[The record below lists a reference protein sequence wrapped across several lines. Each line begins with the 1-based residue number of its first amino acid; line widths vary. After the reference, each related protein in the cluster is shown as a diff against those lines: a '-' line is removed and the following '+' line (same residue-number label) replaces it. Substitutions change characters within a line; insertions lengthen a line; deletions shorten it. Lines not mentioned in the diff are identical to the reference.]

1 MSYTKFQANQIF
13 TGTKMLG
20 ADHVL
25 IVATDGKVID
35 LVNASDAGD
44 DIQHFSGLLC
54 PGFINSHCHLELSH
68 MRGLIPEHT
77 GLVDFVFKIVTERHH
92 AEEAIAE
99 AIDRAEQEMLQ
110 NGIVAVGDICNN
122 IATLPQKKL
131 NNLSYHNFIEISG
144 WNPSIAQSRFERA
157 EDIYRSFNEISPA
170 KNRVAISPQLWSMI
184 APDFADRTITI
195 HNQETSFEDA
205 LFINGSGDF
214 NRMYQLMQLDTSFY
228 QPSGKSSLQS
238 YFHHLQNAE
247 QVLLVHNTFS
257 SEVDIAFANDLHAHV
272 NWCICINAN
281 QYIENAVPPINLL
294 RKLQSNILVGTDS
307 LASNHNLS
315 ILDELKTITH
325 FFPEIPLAE
334 LLQWATF
341 NGAKALQMSDRLGSF
356 EKGKI
361 PGVLLIE
368 NVHQQQ
374 NLSEAK
380 VKRLV

>member
-1 MSYTKFQANQIF
+1 
-13 TGTKMLG
+13 MLG

-25 IVATDGKVID
+25 IVSTDGKVVD
-35 LVNASDAGD
+35 LVNTSNAGD
-44 DIQHFSGLLC
+44 DIQHFSGMLC

-68 MRGLIPEHT
+68 MRELIPEHT

-92 AEEAIAE
+92 PEEAIAA

-122 IATLPQKKL
+122 ISTLAQKKL

-144 WNPSIAQSRFERA
+144 WNPSIAQTRFERA
-157 EDIYRSFNEISPA
+157 KEIYRSFYEISPT
-170 KNRVAISPQLWSMI
+170 KNRIAISPHAPYSVSEQLWSI
-184 APDFADRTITI
+184 ITPDFADRTITI

-214 NRMYQLMQLDTSFY
+214 KRMYQLMQLDTSFY
-228 QPSGKSSLQS
+228 RPTGKSSLQS
-238 YFHHLQNAE
+238 YFHHLQPAE

-257 SEVDIAFANDLHAHV
+257 SEDDIAFANDLHSHV

-294 RKLQSNILVGTDS
+294 RKLQSNIVVGTDS
-307 LASNHNLS
+307 LASNHSLS
-315 ILDELKTITH
+315 ILDELKTISH
-325 FFPEIPLAE
+325 FFSEIPLAE
-334 LLQWATF
+334 LLQWATI
-341 NGAKALQMSDRLGSF
+341 NGAKALQMDDRLGSF
-356 EKGKI
+356 EKGKT

-368 NVHQQQ
+368 NINQQQ
-374 NLSEAK
+374 NLSDAK